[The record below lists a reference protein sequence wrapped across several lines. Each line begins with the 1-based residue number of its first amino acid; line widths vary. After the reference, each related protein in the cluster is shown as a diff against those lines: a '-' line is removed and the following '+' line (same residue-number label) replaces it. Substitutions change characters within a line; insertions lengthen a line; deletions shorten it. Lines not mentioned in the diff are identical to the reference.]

1 MPTIQPN
8 PQTEFAA
15 ILRAHMARYPRMEPQ
30 DFGKLA
36 YQSEFGPE
44 HLIRDRAGVLAML
57 EEELA
62 LCTGAAIPPEP
73 IGNGLCRFHLEGLS
87 PEALPLLLELFCRTA
102 AEHQGSA
109 AGLAWRI
116 ALLEA
121 LDVPGITKWLS
132 GWRAEGLPAV
142 RHSPT
147 FRDAYAP
154 HYRLLR
160 EDYARLFPALLAVDS
175 LIRRGGTAVVAI
187 DGRCGSGKTTLAA
200 LLAALFPCNVFHMD
214 DFYLPP
220 DRRIPGWESTPC
232 ANMDL
237 ERLDREVLA
246 PVLAGQAVDY
256 RAYDCSSG
264 QYRPAV
270 RVPFSPLTVIEGSYA
285 LHPSLRG
292 RYDLR
297 IFLTC
302 SPEEQARRLRARE
315 GDYYSM
321 FQRRWIPL
329 EEGYLRAFRPQDCCQ
344 LVLDTGAL
352 R

>member
-1 MPTIQPN
+1 MPTIHPDAQA
-8 PQTEFAA
+8 EFSA
-15 ILRAHMARYPRMEPQ
+15 ILRAHMVRYPRMEPQ

-44 HLIRDRAGVLAML
+44 HLIRDRTGVLAML
-57 EEELA
+57 EDELT

-73 IGNGLCRFHLEGLS
+73 IGNGLCRFHLEGLA
-87 PEALPLLLELFCRTA
+87 PDALPLLLELFCRTA

-109 AGLAWRI
+109 EGLAARI
-116 ALLEA
+116 TLLET
-121 LDVPGITKWLS
+121 LDVPGMEAWLS
-132 GWRAEGLPAV
+132 GWRTAGFPAV
-142 RHSPT
+142 RHSQT
-147 FRDAYAP
+147 FRDAYSP

-160 EDYARLFPALLAVDS
+160 EDYARFFPALLAVDR
-175 LIRRGGTAVVAI
+175 LVRRGGNAIVAI

-200 LLAALFPCNVFHMD
+200 LLASLFPCNVFHMD

-220 DRRIPGWESTPC
+220 DRRIPGWETTPC

-246 PVLAGQAVDY
+246 PVLAGQPVDC
-256 RAYDCSSG
+256 RAYDCASG

-270 RVPFSPLTVIEGSYA
+270 RVPFRPLTVIEGSYA
-285 LHPSLRG
+285 LHPSLRD
-292 RYDLR
+292 RYALR
-297 IFLTC
+297 IFLNC

-315 GDYYSM
+315 GDYYPM

-329 EEGYLRAFRPQDCCQ
+329 EEGYLHTSRPQDCCQ
-344 LVLDTGAL
+344 LVLNM
-352 R
+352 